1 MQGAMMGRRPARIA
15 IIEDESVLGSV
26 LAELLADEGYESVQH
41 TQAAGGHDF
50 VVEQKPDLVL
60 LDLMFDREAQ
70 GWGILDAHIVDPRT
84 RGIPIIL
91 MTADTRAVATR
102 RDRLAE
108 LKIPVLMKP
117 FELAQVLEMIARSLR
132 PGDDNRL
139 RVVS

>member
-1 MQGAMMGRRPARIA
+1 MAATRPARIA

-26 LAELLADEGYESVQH
+26 LAELLGDEGYESVQH
-41 TQAAGGHDF
+41 SQAAGAHDF

-84 RGIPIIL
+84 RGVPIIL

-117 FELAQVLEMIARSLR
+117 FELAQVLDTVARAIRST
-132 PGDDNRL
+132 DQQRL
-139 RVVS
+139 RAVR

>member
-1 MQGAMMGRRPARIA
+1 MAARRPARIA

-26 LAELLADEGYESVQH
+26 LAELLTDEGYESVQYA
-41 TQAAGGHDF
+41 QASGAHDF
-50 VVEQKPDLVL
+50 VVQQKPDLVL

-108 LKIPVLMKP
+108 LKVPVLMKP
-117 FELAQVLEMIARSLR
+117 FELAQVLDTIARALRAGGDNRSLR
-132 PGDDNRL
+132 
-139 RVVS
+139 VVNS

>member
-1 MQGAMMGRRPARIA
+1 MGAARPTRIA

-41 TQAAGGHDF
+41 AQAAGAHDF

-108 LKIPVLMKP
+108 LRIPVLMKP
-117 FELAQVLEMIARSLR
+117 FELAQVLDVIARALR
-132 PGDDNRL
+132 TTSGL
-139 RVVS
+139 RAVS